1 MGLGRKEG
9 VLSEFTAIKCLPP
22 SLYYIY
28 LKTFCKIWLGNYAL
42 IDTHSEKVNHI
53 LWIWAAVFVICCLA
67 GCGTEHYKTDA
78 DREVYQIID
87 QKWRDDLG
95 SQNNYKIGDVSRSP
109 NDVNVAVPLIQSDRL
124 SLAGSVALA
133 TACNRSYQTQKEQLY
148 LSALDLTIQRHH
160 FKPQF
165 YGLLGT
171 GYTYDDQEEHVNSDS
186 QFGFNQ
192 LLADGANISVGIGL
206 DWFRFLTGDPRS
218 SLGSVLTATVTQPLL
233 RGRGRTIVQEN
244 LTQAERNTI
253 YELRSFSRFRK
264 EFVVSTVSEYYSVIQ
279 LLDAVKNDK
288 NNYDSLL
295 LSQKRIEAMAETGRL
310 PRYQE
315 GDARQS
321 TLQAEQKYIRSQEL
335 YKATLDQ
342 FKLRLALPTD
352 TSLELDP
359 NELIALETVGITD
372 PNFDLVQAIETA
384 LENRLDLANVRD
396 RIADAQ
402 RKVKVAADNLGAE
415 LNLIGSA
422 RVNSE
427 EKTNL
432 GNIQLHRGKY
442 ELGLEADLPL
452 DRKAE
457 RNAYR
462 EALIN
467 VMRKQRDYE
476 QKIDQVK
483 LDVRQAFRDLSKTYN
498 SYRIQLMSLNLAK
511 KRVEMQLILLQ
522 EGRGTTRDYLF
533 AQEDLLRAQNE
544 KTNAL
549 VRYTLAKLEFFRDVG
564 VLQVKPDGM
573 WQQADKNLSRLGTIS
588 LQNKEVL

>member
-1 MGLGRKEG
+1 M
-9 VLSEFTAIKCLPP
+9 
-22 SLYYIY
+22 
-28 LKTFCKIWLGNYAL
+28 

-53 LWIWAAVFVICCLA
+53 LWIWAAVFAICCLA

-78 DREVYQIID
+78 DREVYGIID
-87 QKWRDDLG
+87 QKWYDNLG
-95 SQNNYKIGDVSRSP
+95 PQTNYKIGDVGSSP
-109 NDVNVAVPLIQSDRL
+109 NDVNIAVPPINSGRF
-124 SLAGSVALA
+124 SLVSAVALA
-133 TACNRSYQTQKEQLY
+133 TASNRSYQSQKEDLY
-148 LSALDLTIQRHH
+148 LSVLDLSLQRHR
-160 FKPQF
+160 FKPHF

-171 GYTYDDQEEHVNSDS
+171 GYTYDDQEESVDFDS

-192 LLADGANISVGIGL
+192 LLADGASISVGVCL

-264 EFVVSTVSEYYSVIQ
+264 EFIVSTVSEYYRVLQ
-279 LLDAVKNDK
+279 MLDAVKNDK

-352 TSLELDP
+352 TVLELDP
-359 NELIALETVGITD
+359 NELIALETVGVTD
-372 PNFDLVQAIETA
+372 PNFDLTLAVETA
-384 LENRLDLANVRD
+384 LENRLDLANVREQLE
-396 RIADAQ
+396 DAQ

-427 EKTNL
+427 ERTNL
-432 GNIQLHRGKY
+432 GNLQFHRGDY
-442 ELGLEADLPL
+442 EIGLEADLPL

-476 QKIDQVK
+476 QKNDQVK
-483 LDVRQAFRDLSKTYN
+483 LDVRQAFRDMSETYN
-498 SYRIQLMSLNLAK
+498 SYRIQLLSLNLAE

-549 VRYTLAKLEFFRDVG
+549 VKYTLSKLEFFRDVG
-564 VLQVKPDGM
+564 ILQVRPDGM
-573 WQQADKNLSRLGTIS
+573 WQQADKNLTRIDRSNNNSSTI
-588 LQNKEVL
+588 

>member
-1 MGLGRKEG
+1 
-9 VLSEFTAIKCLPP
+9 
-22 SLYYIY
+22 
-28 LKTFCKIWLGNYAL
+28 
-42 IDTHSEKVNHI
+42 
-53 LWIWAAVFVICCLA
+53 
-67 GCGTEHYKTDA
+67 GTEHYKTDA

-87 QKWRDDLG
+87 QKWYDNLG
-95 SQNNYKIGDVSRSP
+95 PQTNYKIGDVGSSP
-109 NDVNVAVPLIQSDRL
+109 NDVNIAVPPINSGRF
-124 SLAGSVALA
+124 SLVSAVALA
-133 TACNRSYQTQKEQLY
+133 TASNRSYQSQKEDIY
-148 LSALDLTIQRHH
+148 LSVLDLTMQRHR
-160 FKPQF
+160 FKPHF

-171 GYTYDDQEEHVNSDS
+171 GYTYDDQEESVDFDS

-192 LLADGANISVGIGL
+192 LLADGASISVGVGL

-264 EFVVSTVSEYYSVIQ
+264 EFVVSTVSEYYRVLQ
-279 LLDAVKNDK
+279 MLDAVKNDK

-352 TSLELDP
+352 TVLELDP
-359 NELIALETVGITD
+359 NELIALETVGVTD
-372 PNFDLVQAIETA
+372 PNFDLTLAVETA
-384 LENRLDLANVRD
+384 LENRLDLANVREQLE
-396 RIADAQ
+396 DAQ

-427 EKTNL
+427 ERTNL
-432 GNIQLHRGKY
+432 GNLQFHRGDY
-442 ELGLEADLPL
+442 EIGLEADLPL

-476 QKIDQVK
+476 QKNDQVK
-483 LDVRQAFRDLSKTYN
+483 LDVRQAFRDMSETYN
-498 SYRIQLMSLNLAK
+498 SYRIQLLSLNLAE

-522 EGRGTTRDYLF
+522 EDRGTTRDYLF

-549 VRYTLAKLEFFRDVG
+549 V
-564 VLQVKPDGM
+564 
-573 WQQADKNLSRLGTIS
+573 
-588 LQNKEVL
+588 

>member
-1 MGLGRKEG
+1 M
-9 VLSEFTAIKCLPP
+9 
-22 SLYYIY
+22 
-28 LKTFCKIWLGNYAL
+28 

-53 LWIWAAVFVICCLA
+53 LWIWAAVFAICCLA

-78 DREVYQIID
+78 DREVYGIID
-87 QKWRDDLG
+87 QKWYDNLG
-95 SQNNYKIGDVSRSP
+95 PQTNYKIGDVGSSP
-109 NDVNVAVPLIQSDRL
+109 NDVNIAVPPINSGRF
-124 SLAGSVALA
+124 SLVSAVALA
-133 TACNRSYQTQKEQLY
+133 TASNRSYQSQKEDLY
-148 LSALDLTIQRHH
+148 LSVLDLSLQRHR
-160 FKPQF
+160 FKPHF

-171 GYTYDDQEEHVNSDS
+171 GYTYDDQEESVDFDS

-192 LLADGANISVGIGL
+192 LLADGASISVGVGL

-264 EFVVSTVSEYYSVIQ
+264 EFVVSTVSEYYRVLQ
-279 LLDAVKNDK
+279 MLDAVKNDK

-352 TSLELDP
+352 TVLELDP
-359 NELIALETVGITD
+359 NELIALETVGVTD
-372 PNFDLVQAIETA
+372 PNFDLTLAVETA
-384 LENRLDLANVRD
+384 LENRLDLANVREQLE
-396 RIADAQ
+396 DAQ

-427 EKTNL
+427 ERTNL
-432 GNIQLHRGKY
+432 GNLQFHRGDY
-442 ELGLEADLPL
+442 EIGLEADLPL

-476 QKIDQVK
+476 QKNDQVK
-483 LDVRQAFRDLSKTYN
+483 LDVRQAFRDVSETYN
-498 SYRIQLMSLNLAK
+498 SYRIQLLSLNLAE

-549 VRYTLAKLEFFRDVG
+549 VKYTLSKLEFFRDVG
-564 VLQVKPDGM
+564 ILQVRPDGM
-573 WQQADKNLSRLGTIS
+573 WQQADKNLTRIDRSNNNSSTI
-588 LQNKEVL
+588 

>member
-1 MGLGRKEG
+1 M
-9 VLSEFTAIKCLPP
+9 CLK
-22 SLYYIY
+22 I
-28 LKTFCKIWLGNYAL
+28 FCKIQLGNYAL
-42 IDTHSEKVNHI
+42 IEMQSEKINHV
-53 LWIWAAVFVICCLA
+53 LWIWVTMSVICCLA

-78 DREVYQIID
+78 DREVYGIID

-95 SQNNYKIGDVSRSP
+95 PQNNYKIGDVSPSP
-109 NDVNVAVPLIQSDRL
+109 NDVNIAVPPINSGRF
-124 SLAGSVALA
+124 SLVSAVALA
-133 TACNRSYQTQKEQLY
+133 TAGNRSYQSQKEDLY
-148 LSALDLTIQRHH
+148 LSVLDLSLQRHR
-160 FKPQF
+160 FKPHF

-171 GYTYDDQEEHVNSDS
+171 GYTYDDQAESVDFDS

-192 LLADGANISVGIGL
+192 LLADGAGISVGVGL
-206 DWFRFLTGDPRS
+206 DWLRFLTGDPRS

-244 LTQAERNTI
+244 LTQAERNTL

-264 EFVVSTVSEYYSVIQ
+264 EFVVSTVSEYYRVLQ
-279 LLDAVKNDK
+279 LLDVVKNDK
-288 NNYDSLL
+288 NNYNSLL

-321 TLQAEQKYIRSQEL
+321 TLQAEQRYIRSQEL

-342 FKLRLALPTD
+342 FKLRLALPAD
-352 TSLELDP
+352 IVLKLDP

-372 PNFDLVQAIETA
+372 PDFDLNEATETA
-384 LENRLDLANVRD
+384 LENRLDLANVRGQVE
-396 RIADAQ
+396 DAQ
-402 RKVKVAADNLGAE
+402 RKVEVAADNLGAE

-432 GNIQLHRGKY
+432 GNLQFHRGEY
-442 ELGLEADLPL
+442 EIGLKADLPL

-467 VMRKQRDYE
+467 AMRKQRDYE
-476 QKIDQVK
+476 QKVDQVK
-483 LDVRQAFRDLSKTYN
+483 LNVRQALRDLSEAYN
-498 SYRIQLMSLNLAK
+498 SYRIQLLSLNLAE

-522 EGRGTTRDYLF
+522 EDRGTTRDYLF
-533 AQEDLLRAQNE
+533 AQEDLLRAQND
-544 KTNAL
+544 KTNTL
-549 VRYTLAKLEFFRDVG
+549 VKYTLSKLEFFRDVG
-564 VLQVKPDGM
+564 ILQVRPDGM
-573 WQQADKNLSRLGTIS
+573 WQQTDKNLTRIDRLTNNNSAI
-588 LQNKEVL
+588 